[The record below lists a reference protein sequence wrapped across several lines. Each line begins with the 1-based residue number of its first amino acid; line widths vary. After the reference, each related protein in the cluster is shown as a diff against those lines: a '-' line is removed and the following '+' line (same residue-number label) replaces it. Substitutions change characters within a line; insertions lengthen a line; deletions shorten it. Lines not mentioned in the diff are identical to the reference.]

1 MIKET
6 VLSRPVRS
14 MFLANVAKPMT
25 MSAALAISLLVPVE
39 SFAQVAVAAQKPA
52 DDPESLQA
60 LVVTGTRFSS
70 RVVSDSQTPI
80 DLISGKELANVGQG
94 QLQTALKALVPSFSV
109 SAPATAG
116 ALDFTSSPTLRGLG
130 PGDLLL
136 LVNGK
141 RRHSTGALNL
151 NNQIGRGDVGYD
163 FNTLPAAAIGRVE
176 VLRDGASAQYGADAV
191 AGVLNIVLDKSL
203 GGIASI
209 MTGITSEGDGRTREL
224 NAALGI
230 PFGGDGVVRTT
241 VRFQDRERSNRA
253 EPDTRQ
259 QYFGSNGTRAISG
272 NFGSGTGLTPAN
284 GTLDPREATFNR
296 NSFQLGDAPYKSGAA
311 FVNAEKPFGNGGSL
325 YAFGGYSRL
334 SGDSPGFYRRPGDN
348 NTVRA
353 LFPDGFLPQQRS
365 VFENFSLALGVKGDN
380 LAGFS
385 WDLSSQFSQS
395 KIDNDIFNS
404 NNPSMGVAS
413 PTAAYLGG
421 TRFGQWTNNL
431 DLTRELQIGSAS
443 PTKFALGAE
452 FRKEYFEAV
461 VGELASYRNGGVAI
475 LNGPGAG
482 GLASVGIQPL
492 AGLTPQDALSAQ
504 RHSVA
509 LYSELEQDLAK
520 NWVVT
525 GAARFERFSDFGS
538 SSTFKL
544 SSRYKIADLLA
555 LRGSVSTGFRAPNL
569 AQSYTSTTTVTFLS
583 GNPVNLRLLPV
594 ADPIARLLGATDLR
608 PAKSKNASLG
618 LVFTQDA
625 FAITTDIYQID
636 IRDRLALS
644 STFQD
649 IRVTNLLAGKGF
661 PGIGAISYMTN
672 AIDTTTKG
680 IDLTSSYRHRIQD
693 HGTLTMTAAANYN
706 KTTIKRIAPTPGPL
720 SDLGITTPL
729 YDLTQQVRLTDASPR
744 DKYVL
749 GLNWK
754 KSSFTV
760 NLNIVRYGEVS
771 AVAFTSLTPAQIAV
785 ATPGYNVRLA
795 PTPTPSAN
803 SQVIQ
808 TFGAKILA
816 DLSTN
821 YQIGNFSVTVG
832 VNNLFDTYPDKQI
845 ASTPATVAAGTNGS
859 DNAGIFPYPYI
870 SPFGF
875 IGRTMFAKLDY
886 KF

>member
-6 VLSRPVRS
+6 VLSRSIRS
-14 MFLANVAKPMT
+14 MFLERVVKPMT
-25 MSAALAISLLVPVE
+25 VSAALAISLLVSVE
-39 SFAQVAVAAQKPA
+39 SFAQVAAAAQKPA
-52 DDPESLQA
+52 DDPESLQT

-136 LVNGK
+136 MVNGK

-191 AGVLNIVLDKSL
+191 AGVLNVVLDKSL

-230 PFGGDGVVRTT
+230 PFGVDGVVRTT

-272 NFGSGTGLTPAN
+272 NYGSGIGLTPAN

-353 LFPDGFLPQQRS
+353 LFPNGFLPQQRS
-365 VFENFSLALGVKGDN
+365 VFENFSVALGAKGDN
-380 LAGFS
+380 FAGFA
-385 WDLSSQFSQS
+385 WDLSSQFGQS

-404 NNPSMGVAS
+404 NNPSMGAAS

-461 VGELASYRNGGVAI
+461 AGELASYRNGGVAI
-475 LNGPGAG
+475 LDGPGAG

-492 AGLTPQDALSAQ
+492 AGLTPQDALNAQ
-504 RHSVA
+504 RNSFA

-544 SSRYKIADLLA
+544 SSRYKIADPLA

-649 IRVTNLLAGKGF
+649 VRVTNLLASQGF

-680 IDLTSSYRHRIQD
+680 VDLTSSYRHRIPDQ
-693 HGTLTMTAAANYN
+693 GTLTVTAAANYN
-706 KTTIKRIAPTPGPL
+706 KTTIKRIAPTPVPL
-720 SDLGITTPL
+720 SNLGITTPL

-808 TFGAKILA
+808 TFGAKILT

-832 VNNLFDTYPDKQI
+832 VNNVFNTYPDKQI

-859 DNAGIFPYPYI
+859 DNAGIFPYHYI

>member
-1 MIKET
+1 MNKET
-6 VLSRPVRS
+6 VLSRSVRS
-14 MFLANVAKPMT
+14 MFLASAAKPIT
-25 MSAALAISLLVPVE
+25 TCAALVIALLASGA
-39 SFAQVAVAAQKPA
+39 SFAQVAAPTKEPA
-52 DDPESLQA
+52 SDPNNLET
-60 LVVTGTRFSS
+60 LVVTGTRFNS

-191 AGVLNIVLDKSL
+191 AGVLNIVLNKSL
-203 GGIASI
+203 GGDASA
-209 MTGITSEGDGRTREL
+209 MTGITSKGDGRTREL
-224 NAALGI
+224 NAAMGI
-230 PFGGDGVVRTT
+230 PLGGDGVVRTT

-259 QYFGSNGTRAISG
+259 QYLGSNGTRAISG
-272 NFGSGTGLTPAN
+272 NYGSGIGLTPAN

-296 NSFQLGDAPYKSGAA
+296 NSFLLGDAPYRSGAV
-311 FVNAEKPFGNGGSL
+311 FVNAEKPFGTEGTL

-353 LFPDGFLPQQRS
+353 LFPDGFLPKQRS
-365 VFENFSLALGVKGDN
+365 VFENFSLALGAKGDN
-380 LAGFS
+380 LAGFA
-385 WDLSSQFSQS
+385 WDLSSQFGQS

-404 NNPSMGVAS
+404 NNPSLGAAS

-431 DLTRELQIGSAS
+431 DLTRELQIGMES

-461 VGELASYRNGGVAI
+461 AGEPASYRNGGVAI
-475 LNGPGAG
+475 LDGPSVG

-492 AGLTPQDALSAQ
+492 AGLTPGDALSAQ
-504 RHSVA
+504 RNSVA
-509 LYSELEQDLAK
+509 LYSELEQNVTK
-520 NWVVT
+520 SWVVT
-525 GAARFERFSDFGS
+525 GAARFERFSDFGG

-544 SSRYKIADLLA
+544 SSRYKIADPLA
-555 LRGSVSTGFRAPNL
+555 LRGSISTGFRAPNL

-608 PAKSKNASLG
+608 PAKSKNAPASL
-618 LVFTQDA
+618 LVVA
-625 FAITTDIYQID
+625 P
-636 IRDRLALS
+636 
-644 STFQD
+644 
-649 IRVTNLLAGKGF
+649 AG
-661 PGIGAISYMTN
+661 
-672 AIDTTTKG
+672 
-680 IDLTSSYRHRIQD
+680 
-693 HGTLTMTAAANYN
+693 
-706 KTTIKRIAPTPGPL
+706 
-720 SDLGITTPL
+720 
-729 YDLTQQVRLTDASPR
+729 
-744 DKYVL
+744 
-749 GLNWK
+749 
-754 KSSFTV
+754 
-760 NLNIVRYGEVS
+760 
-771 AVAFTSLTPAQIAV
+771 
-785 ATPGYNVRLA
+785 
-795 PTPTPSAN
+795 
-803 SQVIQ
+803 
-808 TFGAKILA
+808 
-816 DLSTN
+816 
-821 YQIGNFSVTVG
+821 
-832 VNNLFDTYPDKQI
+832 
-845 ASTPATVAAGTNGS
+845 
-859 DNAGIFPYPYI
+859 
-870 SPFGF
+870 
-875 IGRTMFAKLDY
+875 
-886 KF
+886 

>member
-1 MIKET
+1 MNKET
-6 VLSRPVRS
+6 VLSRSVRS
-14 MFLANVAKPMT
+14 MFLASAAKPIT
-25 MSAALAISLLVPVE
+25 MCAALVITLLASGA
-39 SFAQVAVAAQKPA
+39 SFAQVAATTKESAS
-52 DDPESLQA
+52 DPNNLET
-60 LVVTGTRFSS
+60 LVVTGTRFTS

-94 QLQTALKALVPSFSV
+94 QLQTALKAIVPSFSV

-163 FNTLPAAAIGRVE
+163 FNTLPTAAIGRVE

-191 AGVLNIVLDKSL
+191 AGVLNIVLNKSL
-203 GGIASI
+203 GGDASA
-209 MTGITSEGDGRTREL
+209 MTGITSKGDGRTREL
-224 NAALGI
+224 NAAMGI
-230 PFGGDGVVRTT
+230 PLGGDGVVRTT

-259 QYFGSNGTRAISG
+259 QYLGSNGTRAISG
-272 NFGSGTGLTPAN
+272 NYGSGIGLTPAN

-296 NSFQLGDAPYKSGAA
+296 NSFLLGDAPYRSGAV
-311 FVNAEKPFGNGGSL
+311 FVNAEKPFGTESTL

-353 LFPDGFLPQQRS
+353 LFPDGFLPKQRS
-365 VFENFSLALGVKGDN
+365 VFENFSLALGAKGDN
-380 LAGFS
+380 LAGFA
-385 WDLSSQFSQS
+385 WDLSSQFGQS

-404 NNPSMGVAS
+404 NNPSLGAAS

-431 DLTRELQIGSAS
+431 DLTRQLQIGMES
-443 PTKFALGAE
+443 PTNFALGAE

-461 VGELASYRNGGVAI
+461 AGELASYRNGGVAI
-475 LNGPGAG
+475 LDGPNAG

-492 AGLTPQDALSAQ
+492 AGLTPGDALSAQ
-504 RHSVA
+504 RNSVA
-509 LYSELEQDLAK
+509 LYSELEQNVTK
-520 NWVVT
+520 SWVVT
-525 GAARFERFSDFGS
+525 GAARFERFSDFGG

-544 SSRYKIADLLA
+544 SSRYKIADPLA
-555 LRGSVSTGFRAPNL
+555 LRGSISTGFRAPNL

-608 PAKSKNASLG
+608 PAKSKNASVG

-625 FAITTDIYQID
+625 LAITADIYQIN

-649 IRVTNLLAGKGF
+649 VRVTNLLASKGF

-680 IDLTSSYRHRIQD
+680 IDLTSSYRHKIENQ
-693 HGTLTMTAAANYN
+693 GTLTMTAAANYN

-729 YDLTQQVRLTDASPR
+729 YDLTQQVRLTDASPK

-754 KSSFTV
+754 KNNFTV
-760 NLNIVRYGEVS
+760 NLNVVRYGEVS
-771 AVAFTSLTPAQIAV
+771 AVAFTSLTPAQIAA

-795 PTPTPSAN
+795 PTATPSAN

-808 TFGAKILA
+808 TFGAKILT
-816 DLSTN
+816 DLSAN
-821 YQIGNFSVTVG
+821 YQIGSFGVTVG
-832 VNNLFDTYPDKQI
+832 LNNLFNIYPDKQI
-845 ASTPATVAAGTNGS
+845 ASTQATVAAGTNGS

-870 SPFGF
+870 SPFGY
-875 IGRTMFAKLDY
+875 IGRTMFVKLDY